1 MRISDWSSDVCSSD
15 LDHGAVPP
23 APDVGEGVLRPV
35 AVDRTESA
43 GPDAGPG
50 RSRSRRE
57 GRNRPRS
64 ATRKRACEMK
74 RTKSGARRLA
84 IDVRHVAVMIGAPTL
99 MGALAGCVQIDTPDK
114 AIEINLKINIRQAV
128 VNRMNGDR
136 AAGHMYVLP

>member
-64 ATRKRACEMK
+64 ATRKRACAMK

-84 IDVRHVAVMIGAPTL
+84 IAVRHVAVMIGAPTL
-99 MGALAGCVQIDTPDK
+99 RSEENTSELQSLMRNSYAVYC
-114 AIEINLKINIRQAV
+114 LKNK
-128 VNRMNGDR
+128 
-136 AAGHMYVLP
+136 

>member
-1 MRISDWSSDVCSSD
+1 MISVGLLRFFCLCVFFFKQKTAYEMRISDGSSDVCFSD
-15 LDHGAVPP
+15 L
-23 APDVGEGVLRPV
+23 DVGEGILRPV
-35 AVDRTESA
+35 AADRTESA

-64 ATRKRACEMK
+64 ATRKRACAMK

-99 MGALAGCVQIDTPDK
+99 MGALAGCVQIETPDRS
-114 AIEINLKINIRQAV
+114 EEQTSDLQS
-128 VNRMNGDR
+128 
-136 AAGHMYVLP
+136 